1 MADWR
6 ARGYVPDSDDDEED
20 EDVDVDA
27 LSRDDSTDIADSGLF
42 TRQTKTGP
50 SDKSTSSQPGT
61 SATSDRAHIVVEIPS
76 QRSGRLNDGADTAHF
91 QISSKSVTTSSAAA
105 RKNHDGSEKD
115 VSPLSSS
122 SHANSIATRL
132 EAELEKGLQTV
143 QDILGALEKTAEDD
157 TDSPL
162 SSLPSSIAN
171 SPRPSSP
178 ALVGSA
184 GVGLGQAEA
193 ASNHAFL
200 QESAG
205 QPMRRSFRPRAPIQV
220 HPYALEDAKYRQTLK
235 SRGLKPVRLQQ
246 IISEAHNTSEEDS
259 QGADTYESSQTKN
272 SETQSQPSSPVV
284 DKEDEDE
291 SQSPVRGVR
300 PRFTGP
306 QFSFGDDLPD
316 LSDFLGGTATQDS
329 RKALKKVRRPRGLL
343 DARAIN
349 DSRIYDLPTDET
361 VYGSRIVPRQ
371 SPSFQIPPSPPS
383 SRGALFSQDGPL
395 PDVIEHLRRDETPTL
410 LPTPL
415 LSSESHS
422 RKRARIES
430 LSSSDS
436 EKIVISDDSPAQS
449 SASESSGDES
459 NGIQRMRRK
468 IKGVLPASWL
478 KLDVKGKNSNL
489 PSRQHARSPVK
500 SALEKG
506 IAQRIS
512 SSEARRKSNVR
523 RRPSETDTMVFTVA
537 ESDSDEPRI
546 PTADDFDDDDLM
558 MLDSEVVEDNSIDA
572 MLAPRTRKTVPGG
585 KQPRLRKALSVSS
598 SMPKARQTGGTGG
611 QIHHS
616 VNRST
621 GTRSK
626 RVSRPKK
633 KHKKRNEKL
642 KPTVLDA
649 PGFQDKE
656 IPLFLKVARRRAGR
670 SGHLRPQEPSK
681 KFFRLAT
688 VEDTLDVNHEL
699 IQWCTRQSSTTRT
712 GGHETAGVSRSPSRP
727 QRRRSTDMSQNF
739 SLNSVDKDST
749 ELTQLKQ
756 STKATLQR
764 IQTNQSGLRTRQ
776 PQLDSS
782 SQRRPNT
789 LECFQ
794 QRRLRRPPAPSPRLE
809 NLSRNATHH
818 QGVLNIPQE
827 IPPIVRLVPQH
838 PAKLSGQRLTPN
850 PTTPSISPFQ
860 IRRRPPRKL
869 PPKALQPRSRNISPP
884 DGLSNALA
892 GESAD
897 HHPYHPSVIISQLID
912 SPPGP
917 ARLKGAT
924 SVTSIEASILA
935 RGGLQILE
943 SETKDTA
950 ALFDPSR
957 TLSPITTPK
966 SGRTLSCAIWSEG
979 VRIIMQ
985 ETFGEIRSA
994 ICSNDGSSRDEHES
1008 FIIKCAASIESIIIY
1023 IQQSLSVSG
1032 VHELTVV
1039 VTFLSACVNSLRQDI
1054 ESVNTSMTKSR
1065 TTGTLLLW
1073 NRVLILG
1080 QQILQ
1085 LSRAGGLGN
1094 TVTTEIVASNEKLA
1108 NLAWSLVLQ
1117 PEITDNLLVYLA
1129 TQSESQFVSVAV
1141 DFQVC
1146 GAAIETIII
1155 LHQLHPGHR
1164 WVTHLDHAMSA
1175 LFVAGP
1181 ERDYSA
1187 EKLAYTILILG
1198 CVYSV
1203 TVLKDGITGA
1213 MGASL
1218 GLLKYPD
1225 FSVLSPAMTEFLKY
1239 FVQETSR
1246 RVSQRRKETG
1256 MIKLEQFGLIAFQWC
1271 LVLARTSHADV
1282 ADNLLKQL
1290 FKLYSEKSNMLDFFS
1305 PTLAETPRFLEQ
1317 RYQISQLRPEA
1328 GDTDFHIFLK
1338 LTAFTLGLQPD
1349 DVGAQS
1355 NEELRRLKLRKV
1367 SLVFSLL
1374 PNNGRGA
1381 GDDRPILVE
1390 ESHPLPIKDLGALAN
1405 RYHLFST
1412 LYHYAPVGVKPEI
1425 SKIKDLVDFGNAH
1438 DAVCT
1443 LALECWASTVRSALS
1458 LVQPEAQVE
1467 LHRLAVWIYDM
1478 VFKISDK
1485 LQTIPRVDGT
1495 LNGDDDNDEEL
1506 LVYRRNRATA
1516 NWRLMEIAK
1525 AWAEAIELC
1534 VCEWQARYLMLGPRF
1549 GELLGLCNARNG
1561 GRLDDLV
1568 ISALFN
1574 VLATYLKQLSGADL
1588 GALKQ
1593 VRDDFRE
1600 ILISHLY
1607 RADPPEDELL
1617 LSLIDA
1623 WHKLAQLLVESGNN
1637 TWDDYFSMFAS
1648 YSLWRFGGQT
1658 ESARH
1663 CRVIMTSYLLKDR
1676 AWARSHIRQFLA
1688 GWLAGLLRLDAEV
1701 KFEHLVTNS
1710 LLTTFDD
1717 LLDFRSLKSTLA
1729 GGDSDLKLTRDELIR
1744 HRLDIVRHVV
1754 RNIYNTRDADDL
1766 LPAPQSSDI
1775 GLTTSNAECL
1785 LETITA
1791 ALRDSWTRSVEGME
1805 RQDWTRFLDSV
1816 MREISRYPFRHFKI
1830 PAWFSDRASYK
1841 RHHLHGLFV
1850 NRVDA
1855 STSFNE
1861 ARAVE
1866 EFRLACE
1873 MATVQ
1878 NTNKELE
1885 KELVMT
1891 FSASDP
1897 QYIDDQGNFLLD
1909 IPTQLCFMKAVF
1921 PVYMEHI
1928 LDPRHPAMLLGPVV
1942 VTSATA
1948 ILDRLETRIDLE
1960 DQSRMEEFARMM
1972 MELMKTAVKALQSTS
1987 CDVTF
1992 ELGMVKRILARLVNL
2007 CANVCTRWG
2016 HLHLLFQDSA
2026 AILALQPLVQTYG
2039 LYVYEYACS
2048 AIGLDCEPTDPDFWR
2063 KYPSSQ
2069 MRAAMS
2075 FGFDLSGLDYPEGQD
2090 VAALRE
2096 GARANLERAALT
2108 LWKYDGLTRTG
2119 PVWSYNWDGVIKSLE
2134 PVPRTDEGD
2143 MLEVGAAVAELV
2155 RALEVLGVK

>member
-20 EDVDVDA
+20 EDVDVDV
-27 LSRDDSTDIADSGLF
+27 LSRHGSTDITESGLF

-50 SDKSTSSQPGT
+50 SDKSTSSRPGNSTT
-61 SATSDRAHIVVEIPS
+61 SERKDIVVEIPS
-76 QRSGRLNDGADTAHF
+76 QGSGRLIDGAETAHF
-91 QISSKSVTTSSAAA
+91 QISSKGVTVSSATA
-105 RKNHDGSEKD
+105 RKDHDGSEKD
-115 VSPLSSS
+115 VSPLPSSI
-122 SHANSIATRL
+122 HANSTADRL

-171 SPRPSSP
+171 SPQPTHP
-178 ALVGSA
+178 ALVDSA
-184 GVGLGQAEA
+184 GVEFEQAEE

-246 IISEAHNTSEEDS
+246 IVSEAHSTSEEDS
-259 QGADTYESSQTKN
+259 QGADTYKSSQTKN
-272 SETQSQPSSPVV
+272 SETQSQPSSPLV

-291 SQSPVRGVR
+291 SQSPVRGIR
-300 PRFTGP
+300 TRTTGP

-316 LSDFLGGTATQDS
+316 LSDFLGGTATQAS
-329 RKALKKVRRPRGLL
+329 RKALKKVRHPRGFLNS
-343 DARAIN
+343 RAA
-349 DSRIYDLPTDET
+349 DDPRIYDLPTDET
-361 VYGSRIVPRQ
+361 VYGSRIVPRR

-395 PDVIEHLRRDETPTL
+395 PDIIEHLRRDETPTL

-415 LSSESHS
+415 LSSESHG

-430 LSSSDS
+430 LSSADT
-436 EKIVISDDSPAQS
+436 EKILISDDSPAQS
-449 SASESSGDES
+449 SASESSEDES

-506 IAQRIS
+506 IAQHIS
-512 SSEARRKSNVR
+512 SSEAKRKNNVR
-523 RRPSETDTMVFTVA
+523 RPPSETDPMVFTA
-537 ESDSDEPRI
+537 TESDSDEPRI
-546 PTADDFDDDDLM
+546 TTANDFDDDDLI
-558 MLDSEVVEDNSIDA
+558 MLDSEVLEDNSIDA
-572 MLAPRTRKTVPGG
+572 MLAPRTRKTLPGG

-598 SMPKARQTGGTGG
+598 SMPKARQTGGKGG
-611 QIHHS
+611 QAHHN

-621 GTRSK
+621 GTSSK
-626 RVSRPKK
+626 RFSRPKK
-633 KHKKRNEKL
+633 KHKKGNERP

-656 IPLFLKVARRRAGR
+656 VPLFLKVARRRAGR
-670 SGHLRPQEPSK
+670 SGQLRPQESSK

-688 VEDTLDVNHEL
+688 VEDTLDVNNEL
-699 IQWCTRQSSTTRT
+699 IEWCSRKSSTARA
-712 GGHETAGVSRSPSRP
+712 GGHETAGISRSPSRP
-727 QRRRSTDMSQNF
+727 PPRRSTDISQSF
-739 SLNSVDKDST
+739 PLDSVDKDST
-749 ELTQLKQ
+749 ELTHLKQ

-764 IQTNQSGLRTRQ
+764 IQSNQSGLRSRQ
-776 PQLDSS
+776 SELDSI
-782 SQRRPNT
+782 SQRRPNA

-794 QRRLRRPPAPSPRLE
+794 LRRPRRPPVPSPRHE

-818 QGVLNIPQE
+818 QGVLNNPQE
-827 IPPIVRLVPQH
+827 FPLIVRRVPQP
-838 PAKLSGQRLTPN
+838 PAKLSGQQLLPN

-860 IRRRPPRKL
+860 TRRRPPRKL
-869 PPKALQPRSRNISPP
+869 PPIALQSRSPGIPP
-884 DGLSNALA
+884 PGGISNAVA
-892 GESAD
+892 GESGD
-897 HHPYHPSVIISQLID
+897 HHPYHPSAIISQLID

-957 TLSPITTPK
+957 SFSPITTPK
-966 SGRTLSCAIWSEG
+966 SGRTLSCAIWSEE
-979 VRIIMQ
+979 VRIIIQ

-994 ICSNDGSSRDEHES
+994 ICSDDGSSRDEHES
-1008 FIIKCAASIESIIIY
+1008 LLTKCAASIESVITY

-1032 VHELTVV
+1032 IHELTVV
-1039 VTFLSACVNSLRQDI
+1039 GTFLLACVNSLRQEI

-1065 TTGTLLLW
+1065 TTGTLLVL
-1073 NRVLILG
+1073 NRVIILG

-1085 LSRAGGLGN
+1085 LNSASGLDN

-1108 NLAWSLVLQ
+1108 NLALSLVLQ
-1117 PEITDNLLVYLA
+1117 PVVTDNLLVYLA
-1129 TQSESQFVSVAV
+1129 TQSESQSVSVAV

-1146 GAAIETIII
+1146 GAAIETIVIV
-1155 LHQLHPGHR
+1155 HQLHPGHT
-1164 WVTHLDHAMSA
+1164 WVAHLDHAMST
-1175 LFVAGP
+1175 LFAAGP

-1187 EKLAYTILILG
+1187 EKLAYTILVLG

-1203 TVLKDGITGA
+1203 TVLKYRITGA

-1218 GLLKYPD
+1218 GLLKYPE
-1225 FSVLSPAMTEFLKY
+1225 FSVISPAMTEFLKY
-1239 FVQETSR
+1239 YVQETSR
-1246 RVSQRRKETG
+1246 RVSQRRKDIG

-1271 LVLARTSHADV
+1271 LVLARTSHTDV

-1305 PTLAETPRFLEQ
+1305 PTSGETPRFLDQ
-1317 RYQISQLRPEA
+1317 RYQISQLWPET

-1349 DVGAQS
+1349 DVSAQS

-1390 ESHPLPIKDLGALAN
+1390 ESNPLPVKDLGALAN

-1458 LVQPEAQVE
+1458 LVQSEAQDE

-1478 VFKISDK
+1478 IFKISDK

-1495 LNGDDDNDEEL
+1495 LDGDDENDEEL
-1506 LVYRRNRATA
+1506 SVHRRNRATA
-1516 NWRLMEIAK
+1516 NWRLIEIAK
-1525 AWAEAIELC
+1525 GWAEAIDLC
-1534 VCEWQARYLMLGPRF
+1534 VCEWQAQYLMLGPRF

-1568 ISALFN
+1568 ISALFD

-1588 GALKQ
+1588 DTLKKL
-1593 VRDDFRE
+1593 RDDFRE

-1617 LSLIDA
+1617 LSLIHA
-1623 WHKLAQLLVESGNN
+1623 WYTLAQLLVESGNN

-1648 YSLWRFGGQT
+1648 YSLWRFGCQT
-1658 ESARH
+1658 ASARH

-1717 LLDFRSLKSTLA
+1717 FLDFRSLKSTLA
-1729 GGDSDLKLTRDELIR
+1729 GGDSDSKLTRDELIK

-1805 RQDWTRFLDSV
+1805 RQDWTQFLDSV

-1830 PAWFSDRASYK
+1830 PAWFSDRAAYK
-1841 RHHLHGLFV
+1841 RHHLHGLFI

-1878 NTNKELE
+1878 NTKKELE
-1885 KELVMT
+1885 EELVMT

-1909 IPTQLCFMKAVF
+1909 IPTQLRFMKAVF

-1972 MELMKTAVKALQSTS
+1972 MELMIAAVKALQSTS
-1987 CDVTF
+1987 CDSTF
-1992 ELGMVKRILARLVNL
+1992 EFGMVKRILARLVNL
-2007 CANVCTRWG
+2007 CANVCTRWA
-2016 HLHLLFQDSA
+2016 HLHLLFPDSA
-2026 AILALQPLVQTYG
+2026 AILVLQPQVQTYG
-2039 LYVYEYACS
+2039 LYVYESACS
-2048 AIGLDCEPTDPDFWR
+2048 AMGLDCEPTDPDFWR
-2063 KYPSSQ
+2063 KNPSSQ
-2069 MRAAMS
+2069 MRAAKN
-2075 FGFDLSGLDYPEGQD
+2075 FGFALSGLDSPESQD
-2090 VAALRE
+2090 VAGLRE
-2096 GARANLERAALT
+2096 AARANMERATLA

-2119 PVWSYNWDGVIKSLE
+2119 PVWSYNWDGVVKTLE
-2134 PVPRTDEGD
+2134 PASRVDEGD
-2143 MLEVGAAVAELV
+2143 VLEVAAAVAELV
-2155 RALEVLGVK
+2155 RALQVLGVK